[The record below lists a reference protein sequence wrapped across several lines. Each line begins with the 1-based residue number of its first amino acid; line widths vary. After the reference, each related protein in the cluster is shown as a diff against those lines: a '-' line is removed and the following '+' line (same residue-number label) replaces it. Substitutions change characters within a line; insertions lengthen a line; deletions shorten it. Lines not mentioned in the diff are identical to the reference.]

1 MTETALSSGE
11 DVRGHARPG
20 WSLAL
25 LALAQLIFSLD
36 LNIVFVALPDIGA
49 DLGFSGQTQQWVVS
63 AYVVC
68 AGGFLL
74 LGGRA
79 ADLLGRRRMFVLALT
94 IYAVSSLAG
103 GLASAPGALVAARA
117 VQGIGGALLLPSTL
131 SLINTLFD
139 EGPRRNRALAV
150 WGGAGASGL
159 TIGAL
164 LGGVLTQA
172 FGWPAVFFVNV
183 PLAGLVAVAALAVI
197 PRDGRRQEGRRFDL
211 PGALTVTGGATLLVF
226 GLVQGPELGWGS
238 PAIIAAAV
246 LAVLLLAAF
255 VAIELRS
262 ADPLMPPRLFGNRS
276 LIAGVTVTFLFMATF
291 GTLPYFLTVLLQ
303 TVHGFSALRTGLA
316 FLVPS
321 LAIAAGT
328 QLGERLSTRL
338 GTRATLLSGFLT
350 GAAGTVVLAL
360 GFHEGSGYAV
370 IVPGLVISGVGQGV
384 TWTAMWIAA
393 AAGVDPREQ
402 GVASGMAS
410 TTLNLGNAIG
420 LAVLVAIANAGVGGS
435 PGPALRSSIADG
447 SRAAVLLTAAG
458 MVLGTLVALLS
469 PRRTASRDG
478 LEAREEEPD
487 RRAGDEGDQVTD
499 GGDVQMVQP
508 AEQVGCQ

>member
-1 MTETALSSGE
+1 MSSPPVTPAG
-11 DVRGHARPG
+11 GHRRLG

-49 DLGFSGQTQQWVVS
+49 DLGFTGQTQQWVVS
-63 AYVVC
+63 AYVVF

-79 ADLLGRRRMFVLALT
+79 ADLLGKRRIFVLALS

-103 GLASAPGALVAARA
+103 GLAVSPLMIVIARA

-159 TIGAL
+159 TVGAL
-164 LGGVLTQA
+164 LGGILTQS
-172 FGWPAVFFVNV
+172 FGWQAVFYVNV
-183 PLAGLVAVAALAVI
+183 PLAGLVALAALAVI
-197 PRDGRRQEGRRFDL
+197 PRDARENVRRRFDL

-226 GLVQGPELGWGS
+226 VLVQGPELGWAA
-238 PAIIAAAV
+238 PAVVVCAV
-246 LAVLLLAAF
+246 LAVVLLAAF
-255 VAIELRS
+255 ALIESRS
-262 ADPLMPPRLFGNRS
+262 RDPLMPLLLLRNRS
-276 LIAGVTVTFLFMATF
+276 LSVGVSVTFLYMATF

-303 TVHGFSALRTGLA
+303 SVHQFTALQTGLA

-321 LAIAAGT
+321 IAIASGT
-328 QLGERLSTRL
+328 QLGERLATKL
-338 GTRATLLSGFLT
+338 GTRTTLLAGFAIGVVGTAMLAYGFGFDRGY
-350 GAAGTVVLAL
+350 GAL
-360 GFHEGSGYAV
+360 
-370 IVPGLVISGVGQGV
+370 VPGLVVSGVGQGI

-393 AAGVDPREQ
+393 AAGVAATQQ

-410 TTLNLGNAIG
+410 TTLNIGNAIG
-420 LAVLVAIANAGVGGS
+420 LAVLIAIANAGVDSKQGETLRA
-435 PGPALRSSIADG
+435 ALADG
-447 SRAAVLLTAAG
+447 GFVAVLIAAAG
-458 MVLGTLVALLS
+458 MVLGLLITLAL
-469 PRRTASRDG
+469 PRRTA
-478 LEAREEEPD
+478 AAVEPAAVVEPV
-487 RRAGDEGDQVTD
+487 RS
-499 GGDVQMVQP
+499 
-508 AEQVGCQ
+508 